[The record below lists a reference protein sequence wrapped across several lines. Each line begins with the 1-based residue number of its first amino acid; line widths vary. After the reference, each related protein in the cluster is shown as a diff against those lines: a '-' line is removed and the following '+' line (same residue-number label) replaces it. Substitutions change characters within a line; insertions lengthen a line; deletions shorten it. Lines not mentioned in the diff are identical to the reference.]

1 MPELV
6 GFVGSS
12 HKDRSLNFD
21 AQRCINLFPQISAS
35 GTSKSPAKL
44 VSAPGLSVFS
54 DFTALINRGVRGMI
68 RWDDNSLFVV
78 AGTKVLRIDAA
89 GVATVISSALP
100 SLDTPVS
107 MATNGINIFFVT
119 GPQGWTIDPTTNVV
133 AQYVD
138 VDFAGADAVHFIAG
152 SYIFNKTGTSQF
164 QATDPYSMTLQALW
178 FATAEGS
185 PDALVT
191 IAVTNQEVWLF
202 GTETV
207 EVWTNDGNAGFPYS
221 RVPGVFIEEGCAAK
235 NSVSEMGGSI
245 FWLSSS
251 IEGQGMVFRTAGL
264 VARRI
269 SDHSLEQEIAT
280 YPTIDDAISYTY
292 QQEGH
297 SFYVLTF
304 PTQNVTWVYDTATET
319 WHQRA
324 WLDVDGSFSRHRS
337 NCHAFFTRKNLVG
350 DWNLGKIY
358 QMSTLI
364 YSDAGNPLVRLRA
377 SPHVSQ
383 NGAKIG
389 HTSIEFDIETGVG
402 LTVGQG
408 VNPLVQLRWSDDN
421 GHTFM
426 NARTKTLG
434 ATGEFRK
441 RVRFTRLGQARDRVY
456 ELSCSEPVPFTI
468 MGARINAE
476 Q

>member
-21 AQRCINLFPQISAS
+21 AQRCINLFPQVSAS

-54 DFTALINRGVRGMI
+54 DFTALINRGVRGML
-68 RWDDNSLFVV
+68 RFDDNSLFVV
-78 AGTKVLRIDAA
+78 SGTKVLRIDAA
-89 GVATVISSALP
+89 GVATVISSAIP

-119 GPQGWTIDPTTNVV
+119 GPQGWTIDPATNVV
-133 AQYVD
+133 AQYIDPSFV
-138 VDFAGADAVHFIAG
+138 GADAVYFLAG
-152 SYIFNKTGTSQF
+152 SYVFNKTGTSQF
-164 QATDPYSMTLQALW
+164 QATDPYSMVLDPLW

-191 IAVTNQEVWLF
+191 LAVTNQEVWLF

-235 NSVSEMGGSI
+235 NTVSEMGGTI

-251 IEGQGMVFRTAGL
+251 LEGQGIIFRTTGL
-264 VARRI
+264 TARRI
-269 SDHSLEQEIAT
+269 SNHSLEQEIAT
-280 YPTIDDAISYTY
+280 YATIDDAVSYTY

-304 PTQNVTWVYDTATET
+304 PTQNVTWVYDLVTET

-324 WLDVDGSFSRHRS
+324 WLDVDGSFVRHRS

-358 QMSTLI
+358 HMSTLI

-377 SPHVSQ
+377 SPHVGQ
-383 NGAKIG
+383 NGMKIA
-389 HTSIEFDIETGVG
+389 HANIEFDIETGVG

-408 VNPLVQLRWSDDN
+408 VNPLVQLRWSDDH
-421 GHTFM
+421 GHTFT

-434 ATGEFRK
+434 ATGEFRN

-456 ELSCSEPVPFTI
+456 ELSCSDPVPFTI